1 VSITTRC
8 SWHGSHEDAVV
19 SRAFVK
25 ESDGAEAD
33 QGLPE
38 LRVSEHRNLVT
49 AAGLAL
55 IESSAH
61 KSEAELAAAR
71 AAGDTAAT
79 ARHARDLRY
88 WVARRVSAQVVPP
101 PTDASKV
108 RFGCTVALERADGD
122 RVAYRI
128 VGEDEA
134 APAAGRISYVSPLAA
149 ALLGQELG
157 VCVRIGD
164 VDATIVAIEP

>member
-1 VSITTRC
+1 
-8 SWHGSHEDAVV
+8 
-19 SRAFVK
+19 
-25 ESDGAEAD
+25 
-33 QGLPE
+33 

-61 KSEAELAAAR
+61 TSEAALAAAR

-88 WVARRVSAQVVPP
+88 WMARRVSAQVVRP

-149 ALLGQELG
+149 ALLGHELG

>member
-1 VSITTRC
+1 M
-8 SWHGSHEDAVV
+8 

-33 QGLPE
+33 RDLPE

-55 IESSAH
+55 IEASAQ
-61 KSEAELAAAR
+61 KSEAELATAR
-71 AAGDTAAT
+71 TGGDTAAT

-88 WVARRVSAQVVPP
+88 WLARRASAQVVPP
-101 PTDASKV
+101 TTDASKV
-108 RFGCTVALERADGD
+108 RFGCAVTLERADGD
-122 RVAYRI
+122 RITYRI

-134 APAAGRISYVSPLAA
+134 APAAGSISYVSPLAA
-149 ALLGQELG
+149 ALLGREPG
-157 VCVRIGD
+157 DRVRIGD
-164 VDATIVAIEP
+164 VDNTIVAIEP